1 MSAPTRAAGRRRTQH
16 DRPAGGARSGADCLT
31 SDMVLVHKVFRRELR
46 MLARLIGTVSAGHA
60 ERAALLGGHYRELA
74 RALIHHH
81 DAERDLLWRRLR
93 DRAQLTGGVETR
105 MSAWHRQH
113 AALMSELDALLP
125 LWEQAADPEIA
136 AALVDIVGELAASVA
151 EHLDAVE
158 SDVLPAVAR
167 SVSPGEWLA
176 MGLRAASWIPLNRM
190 AWLLGA
196 MLEDATPAERANLMA
211 KVPAPARLLYRM
223 VGREQYAREMQQLRG
238 TAAAAG

>member
-1 MSAPTRAAGRRRTQH
+1 VAGRWPARP
-16 DRPAGGARSGADCLT
+16 DRQDHAADAARGGADCLT

-46 MLARLIGTVSAGHA
+46 MLAELIGAVSAGHA
-60 ERAALLGGHYRELA
+60 ERATLLAGHYRELA
-74 RALIHHH
+74 RALSHHH
-81 DAERDLLWRRLR
+81 DAERNLLWRRLHER
-93 DRAQLTGGVETR
+93 DLLAGEVETR
-105 MSAWHRQH
+105 MLAWHRQH

-125 LWEQAADPEIA
+125 LWERAADPEIA
-136 AALVDIVGELAASVA
+136 AALVDIVGELASSVA

-176 MGLRAASWIPLNRM
+176 LGLRAASWIPLNRM

-223 VGREQYAREMQQLRG
+223 VGRDQYAREMRLLRG
-238 TAAAAG
+238 TADTVG